1 MASRRRGCEL
11 TSPALPTGGLV
22 AVAVTPLEATGAVD
36 VPSIATLM
44 EFYLACGVSGVALLG
59 VMGEAN
65 RMTDAEAETVV
76 AHAVEAI
83 DGRIPIIVGVSDNS
97 LARVKLLSHFAM
109 NGGCAGVMLQP
120 LAGLQG
126 DRAVASYFT
135 AAAEALGADVPIC
148 VQDFPKANGVHISV
162 DCWRMIV
169 EDCPS
174 VVALKHEDEPGLD
187 KLSALRAA
195 EAAGV
200 RAVTIFTGNNGIHL
214 PQELARG
221 SDGAMTGFAFPD
233 VLSTVIALADQG
245 NPDEAE
251 NLFDQYLPINRHELR
266 LGIAVR
272 KEILRRR
279 GAIASAAARFPAQPL
294 KEIASEELDRLLER
308 LEKSTGRALTDI
320 GAPR

>member
-1 MASRRRGCEL
+1 M

-22 AVAVTPLEATGAVD
+22 AVAVTPLVDTGAVD
-36 VPSIATLM
+36 VPSITTLM
-44 EFYLACGVSGVALLG
+44 EFYLACGASGVALLG

-76 AHAVEAI
+76 GQAAGAI
-83 DGRIPIIVGVSDNS
+83 GGRKPIIVGVSSSS
-97 LARVKLLSHFAM
+97 LARVEALSHFAM
-109 NGGCAGVMLQP
+109 EQGCAGVMLQP
-120 LAGLQG
+120 LAGLRG
-126 DRAVASYFT
+126 DRAVASYFK
-135 AAAEALGADVPIC
+135 AAARALGAEVPIC

-174 VVALKHEDEPGLD
+174 VVALKHEDEPGLA

-195 EAAGV
+195 EEDGV
-200 RAVTIFTGNNGIHL
+200 RPVTIFTGNNGIHL

-221 SDGAMTGFAFPD
+221 GDGAMTGFAFPD
-233 VLSTVIALADQG
+233 VLATVIALSEEGSTDQ
-245 NPDEAE
+245 AE
-251 NLFDQYLPINRHELR
+251 DLFDQYLPVNRHELR

-279 GAIASAAARFPAQPL
+279 GAIAGAAARYPSTALDP
-294 KEIASEELDRLLER
+294 IATEELDRLLER
-308 LEKSTGRALTDI
+308 LEHSTGTPITDI
-320 GAPR
+320 RAPR